1 MSKTITDVS
10 NPDYWEYRYKHRTDN
25 WDLGTPTPVFEELLN
40 SDKLENSG
48 KIVVIGCGRG
58 HDAILFAKNNYLV
71 TAIDFSAS
79 AIRETRKHAKKAKV
93 HIETIEANIFE
104 LPGKLLHKFDY
115 VLEYVTYCAIEPERR
130 IEFLDNIQR
139 MLKPGG
145 IFIGLFFPIDKRD
158 GGPPFAVDIK
168 EIESHLSK
176 TLKLI
181 YSEIPKS
188 SVKPRLGKEM
198 LMLWKKGL

>member
-1 MSKTITDVS
+1 MIKIITDVS
-10 NPDYWEYRYKHRTDN
+10 SPEYWEYRYKHRTDD
-25 WDLGTPTPVFEELLN
+25 WDLGTPTPVFEELLK
-40 SDKLENSG
+40 SGKLENPG

-58 HDAILFAKNNYLV
+58 HDAILFAKHNYLV

-79 AIRETRKHAKKAKV
+79 AIRETRRLAKRAKIHV
-93 HIETIEANIFE
+93 ETIEANVFE

-130 IEFLDNIQR
+130 KEFLDNIQR

-145 IFIGLFFPIDKRD
+145 IFIGLFFPIDNRD

-176 TLKLI
+176 TFKLI
-181 YSEIPKS
+181 YSENPKS

-198 LMLWKKGL
+198 LMLWKKM

>member
-1 MSKTITDVS
+1 MSKLITDVNS
-10 NPDYWEYRYKHRTDN
+10 PEYWEYRYKQKTDDWN
-25 WDLGTPTPVFEELLN
+25 LGTPTPVFEELLK
-40 SDKLENSG
+40 SDKLEDSG

-79 AIRETRKHAKKAKV
+79 AIRETRRNAKKAKV
-93 HIETIEANIFE
+93 HVETIEANIFE
-104 LPGKLLHKFDY
+104 LPGKLLHKFDF
-115 VLEYVTYCAIEPERR
+115 VLEYVTYCAIEPGRR

-145 IFIGLFFPIDKRD
+145 IFIGLFFPIDKRE

-168 EIESHLSK
+168 EIDSHLSK

-198 LMLWKKGL
+198 LMLWKKRR